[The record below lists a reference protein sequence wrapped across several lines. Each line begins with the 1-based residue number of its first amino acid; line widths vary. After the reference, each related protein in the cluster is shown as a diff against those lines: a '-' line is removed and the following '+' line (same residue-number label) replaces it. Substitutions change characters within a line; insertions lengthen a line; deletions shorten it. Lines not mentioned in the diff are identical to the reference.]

1 MAEKQH
7 SCLVANDAQI
17 PLQGVRIDAR
27 VSGLC
32 SEVTVTQRYFNA
44 EAVDV
49 EAVYV
54 FPLEEGAAVC
64 GFTARVGDRL
74 IRGRVEEREKA
85 FEIYDDAMAAGH
97 GAFLLDQERPNVFTA
112 SVGNL
117 KPKQTIEISI
127 TYVALLNFEGPA
139 VRLMIP
145 TTVSPRYVP
154 QRPPE
159 VGEPDAER
167 INPPARDSVPY
178 GLTLTVSVPSD
189 TKIAQIDS
197 PSHTIRTSFDP
208 NGATVTLSSDET
220 ALDRDFVLLVK
231 PQDAHQPTTRVAR
244 EKDGTLVAMVTF
256 HPDPS
261 GMPNPG
267 NEVLFL
273 LDCSGSM
280 QGDSVEQAKRA
291 LALCLRALSEND
303 TFDIVRFGSSFTSQW
318 PAPRPYNQANLDE
331 ATRYVQSIQADL
343 GGTEILQ
350 PLQHILEMPADAKR
364 ARQVL
369 LLTDGEVGNEADVIE
384 LCKKHAATAR
394 VFTFGIGA
402 GASEHLVRGVARV
415 SRGAAEFIY
424 PGERIEPKVLRM
436 FGRVNTPAVKSVSVD
451 WRGMDVEQ
459 APAECPP
466 VFGGDSL
473 TVFGRVKTGAA
484 DKVVLRADE
493 HSWEIT
499 LDLAKA
505 EDAGPIPT
513 LWARQ
518 RIRDLEA
525 GHGAPVRGSNQ
536 GRRTKEDRTSVLL
549 MELGVRYGLM
559 SSATSYV
566 AVEER
571 SEQDKTT
578 TQAELRKVPIAITKG
593 WHGRG
598 SVLSHSM
605 TRAGGMAPG
614 APPVMAAMAPPPV
627 GMPAPAPSAFF
638 DRSLASFSQVEEA
651 DAAMAPDLEEAAPA
665 KSGSM
670 LGRLFGG
677 SGQKAKKQASPRRP
691 ASAMPAPKQAAPY
704 DKEPDTG
711 SMKVP
716 AGDRLF
722 DLLMTQQADGSFRLS
737 AELKRWLGA
746 RAAKVEAAAAKE
758 GEALVATAV
767 VLELLR
773 TEEAGRADEWKPAAA
788 KAERWLASHARPIEV
803 APLLAP

>member
-1 MAEKQH
+1 MSEKQH
-7 SCLVANDAQI
+7 SCLIANNAQI
-17 PLQGVRIDAR
+17 PLEGVRIEAR

-32 SEVTVTQRYFNA
+32 SEVTVTQRYMNT
-44 EAVDV
+44 EKVDV

-74 IRGRVEEREKA
+74 IRGRVEGREKA

-97 GAFLLDQERPNVFTA
+97 GAFLLDQERPNIFTA

-117 KPKQTIEISI
+117 KSGQTVEISI
-127 TYVALLNFEGPA
+127 TYVALLNFEGA
-139 VRLMIP
+139 SIRLMIP

-154 QRPPE
+154 AGPPE
-159 VGEPDAER
+159 VGEPDSER
-167 INPPARDSVPY
+167 VNPPARDAVPY
-178 GLTLTVSVPSD
+178 GLSLTVNIAADS
-189 TKIAQIDS
+189 KIAQLES
-197 PSHTIRTSFDP
+197 PSHTISTSFEQ
-208 NGATVTLSSDET
+208 NGATVELSTDQT

-231 PQDAHQPTTRVAR
+231 PQDAHKPVARVAR
-244 EKDGTLVAMVTF
+244 EADGTLVAMVTF

-261 GMPNPG
+261 GMSNPG

-280 QGDSVEQAKRA
+280 QGDSIDQARRA

-303 TFDIVRFGSSFTSQW
+303 TFNIVRFGSSFTSLWNTAQ
-318 PAPRPYNQANLDE
+318 PYNQSNLDA

-343 GGTEILQ
+343 GGTEILA
-350 PLQHILEMPADAKR
+350 PLKHLLELPADAKR

-402 GASEHLVRGVARV
+402 GASEHLVRNVARV

-436 FGRVNTPAVKSVSVD
+436 FGRVNTPAVKSVAVD
-451 WRGMDVEQ
+451 WRGLDVEQ

-473 TVFGRVKTGAA
+473 TVFGRVKSGSA
-484 DKVVLRADE
+484 DRVVLSADE
-493 HSWEIT
+493 RSWEIP
-499 LDLAKA
+499 LDLGQA
-505 EDAGPIPT
+505 EEAGPIPT

-525 GHGAPVRGSNQ
+525 GHGAPARGSNQ
-536 GRRTKEDRTSVLL
+536 ARRSKEDRTHVLL
-549 MELGVRYGLM
+549 VELGERYGLM

-571 SEQDKTT
+571 SEADKTK
-578 TQAELRKVPIAITKG
+578 TQAELRKVPIAITRG

-598 SVLSHSM
+598 TVLHKAM
-605 TRAGGMAPG
+605 PAPAMRAMSTGLQHAL
-614 APPVMAAMAPPPV
+614 AMAPPPPAGAV
-627 GMPAPAPSAFF
+627 PESTGAFMDLAGEEPMPAEF
-638 DRSLASFSQVEEA
+638 QEERVQ
-651 DAAMAPDLEEAAPA
+651 MAR
-665 KSGSM
+665 SGSV

-677 SGQKAKKQASPRRP
+677 RHERAKKKAPAARPRVTGARQVDPKELDQAVLDALDS
-691 ASAMPAPKQAAPY
+691 
-704 DKEPDTG
+704 
-711 SMKVP
+711 

-737 AELKRWLGA
+737 EALLRWLGS
-746 RAAKVEAAAAKE
+746 RAAKVEAAAAKQ

-767 VLELLR
+767 ALELLR
-773 TEEAGRADEWKPAAA
+773 TEAADRADEWKPAAA
-788 KAERWLASHARPIEV
+788 KAERWLAGQGRPVEV
-803 APLLAP
+803 AELLKP